1 MKFSSQE
8 EYGLRCML
16 QIARRGEGAT
26 MTIPE
31 ISNAEG
37 LSIAHVAKLMRI
49 LRLGGFVES
58 ERGQAGGYFLAR
70 TPVEINVGELL
81 SFLGGRLVENDFCST
96 FKGVE
101 QSCTHSV
108 VDCSVLSL
116 WNMVQTEVDKVLGT
130 TTLHDLLL
138 AKETHTEKLWTISV
152 PKEIEN

>member
-58 ERGQAGGYFLAR
+58 ERGQAGGYLLAR
-70 TPVEINVGELL
+70 IPSEINVGELL

-96 FKGVE
+96 FRGVE
-101 QSCTHSV
+101 QSCTHSI

-116 WNMVQTEVDKVLGT
+116 WNMVQKEVDKVLGT
-130 TTLHDLLL
+130 TTLYDLLQVKGSHENSL
-138 AKETHTEKLWTISV
+138 LTISL
-152 PKEIEN
+152 PA